1 METNVVDVLIA
12 HGSLMV
18 TVISSQLDLFIFDF
32 VLSSHII
39 NFKIK
44 YYQIIFHINCTV
56 LQCCFKMHA

>member
-1 METNVVDVLIA
+1 METNVLDVSIA

-44 YYQIIFHINCTV
+44 YY
-56 LQCCFKMHA
+56 